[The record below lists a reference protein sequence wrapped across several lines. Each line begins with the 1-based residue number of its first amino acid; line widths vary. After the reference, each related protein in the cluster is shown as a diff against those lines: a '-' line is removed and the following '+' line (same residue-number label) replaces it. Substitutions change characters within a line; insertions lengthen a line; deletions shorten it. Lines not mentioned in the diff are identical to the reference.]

1 MDDWALPGFTELGA
15 LGEGGFGRVVLARHD
30 ESAQVVAIK
39 YLYARFVADPQRL
52 AEFRHEAEVLSRVSG
67 PHIARLHQFVE
78 TPQGAAIIMEAIHG
92 VSLKEI
98 LGRQDKLEPEA
109 ALAILKGSLL
119 GLAGAHAA
127 GTVHRDYKPANV
139 LVTRDGQSKLV
150 DFGIAVLSGQTG
162 VAAGTPAY
170 MAPEQWAGGIATPAT
185 DVYAATCVFFQCVA
199 GHRPYEA
206 EQTEVLRT
214 LHEYAPIP
222 FGEVPEP
229 VRDLIAR
236 GMAKDVR
243 QRPSGAAEFVTELES
258 SARKAYGEDWERNGW
273 HWLAKGAGVLVA
285 LSPLALLG
293 AGTAAAPVIAGGA
306 AGGVAATTG
315 GGIAVGLKVT
325 AAIAAVTAAAVGTVV
340 VVDAD
345 SDDEAPPRPTT
356 VAAMQ
361 VDLLTRDEKLDG
373 YDYNGK
379 YVRIGGLKDKA
390 AEERANKALM
400 APIDAWL
407 ENFWPDSYQPR
418 KEPDGDVP
426 HMKTEAEVLRKD
438 DKLVSVVYKRSIDS
452 VQFGNHGGFSIRP
465 VVIDLT
471 TGEQVSTAHL
481 FDNVDGTASRM
492 RMVEDR
498 ILEAAK
504 PGDCLT
510 GARNDVEH
518 LPATSMSARF
528 TFDYDSIVQA
538 APTANGMRFFVYG
551 SALGY
556 PRVCDPTEVTVAY
569 DRLSGLLSPTTGKL
583 LGLSTGGTQGQ
594 RTKEDDVGPFTITTP
609 ENWSLLTSA
618 FIERYLVT
626 ADQCASGGAQ
636 PVQCA
641 SVVFSD
647 NSRVD
652 PATPAYEPGKPYNRS
667 TGPRP
672 CHAIGAANET
682 QGSPVLQKKEL
693 RPIGTKKAAYEEW
706 RLTCSGGG
714 AITQRVWFLPKTQLV
729 IVDEWNTPGF
739 DKILE
744 EARWH

>member
-1 MDDWALPGFTELGA
+1 MDDWALPGFTEMGS

-39 YLYARFVADPQRL
+39 YLYARFAADPLRL
-52 AEFRHEAEVLSRVSG
+52 AEFRHEAQVLSRVSG

-78 TPQGAAIIMEAIHG
+78 TPQGAAIIMEAVHG
-92 VSLKEI
+92 ISLKEI
-98 LGRQDKLEPEA
+98 LGRQEKLEPEA

-139 LVTRDGQSKLV
+139 LVTREGQSKLV
-150 DFGIAVLSGQTG
+150 DFGIAVLAGQAG

-199 GHRPYEA
+199 GHKPYEA

-236 GMAKDVR
+236 GMAKDVT
-243 QRPSGAAEFVTELES
+243 QRPSGAAEFVAELES

-340 VVDAD
+340 VVNAN
-345 SDDEAPPRPTT
+345 SDDPPTT
-356 VAAMQ
+356 TVSAMQ
-361 VDLLTRDEKLDG
+361 VDLLTRTEKFDG
-373 YDYNGK
+373 FDYDGK
-379 YVRIGGLKDKA
+379 YVRISGLKDKA
-390 AEERANKALM
+390 AEERVNKALM
-400 APIDAWL
+400 APIDGWL
-407 ENFWPDSYQPR
+407 ENFWPDSYQPQR
-418 KEPDGDVP
+418 EPDGDIP
-426 HMKTEAEVLRKD
+426 HMKTEAEILRKD

-452 VQFGNHGGFSIRP
+452 TQFGNHGGFSVRP
-465 VVIDLT
+465 IVIDLAK
-471 TGEQVSTAHL
+471 GEQISSAHL

-492 RMVEDR
+492 RKLEDL
-498 ILEAAK
+498 ILDSAR
-504 PGDCLT
+504 PGDCLADKPT
-510 GARNDVEH
+510 SPEH
-518 LPATSMSARF
+518 LPATALSARY
-528 TFDYDSIVQA
+528 TFDYDSILQA
-538 APTANGMRFFVYG
+538 APTANGMRFYVYG

-556 PRVCDPTEVTVAY
+556 PRVCDPTEVTTEYA
-569 DRLSGLLSPTTGKL
+569 RLSDLLSPSVRNL
-583 LGLSTGGTQGQ
+583 LGLANGGTQGE
-594 RTKEDDVGPFTITTP
+594 RTKEDNVGAFTITTP
-609 ENWSLLTSA
+609 EKWWLLSSA
-618 FIERYLVT
+618 PIERYLVT
-626 ADQCASGGAQ
+626 ADQCSNDGMQ
-636 PVQCA
+636 PFHCA
-641 SVVFSD
+641 GVVFSD
-647 NSRVD
+647 NSRID
-652 PATPAYEPGKPYNRS
+652 AATPPYEPGKPYNRS
-667 TGPRP
+667 NGPRP
-672 CHAIGAANET
+672 CHSIGAPGET
-682 QGSPVLQKKEL
+682 QGSPILQKKDL

-714 AITQRVWFLPKTQLV
+714 AVTQRVWFLPKTQLV
-729 IVDEWNTPGF
+729 IVDEWNTPGL

-744 EARWH
+744 EARWN

>member
-1 MDDWALPGFTELGA
+1 MDDWALPGFTEMGS

-39 YLYARFVADPQRL
+39 YLYTRFAADPQRL
-52 AEFRHEAEVLSRVSG
+52 AEFRHEAQVLNRVSG

-78 TPQGAAIIMEAIHG
+78 TPQGAAIIMEAVHG
-92 VSLKEI
+92 ISLKEI
-98 LGRQDKLEPEA
+98 LGRQEKLEPEA

-139 LVTRDGQSKLV
+139 LVTREGQSKLV
-150 DFGIAVLSGQTG
+150 DFGIAVLAGQTG

-170 MAPEQWAGGIATPAT
+170 MAPEQWSGGIATPAT

-199 GHRPYEA
+199 GHKPYEA

-236 GMAKDVR
+236 GMAKDVA

-258 SARKAYGEDWERNGW
+258 SARKAYGDDWERNGW

-315 GGIAVGLKVT
+315 GGIALGLKVT

-340 VVDAD
+340 VVN
-345 SDDEAPPRPTT
+345 SGGDDPAPPITT
-356 VAAMQ
+356 TLAALK
-361 VDLLTRDEKLDG
+361 VDLLTRTEKLDG
-373 YDYNGK
+373 FDYNGK
-379 YVRIGGLKDKA
+379 YVRISGLKDKVV
-390 AEERANKALM
+390 EERVNKALM
-400 APIDAWL
+400 APIDDWL
-407 ENFWPDSYQPR
+407 TTLWSPGNPPE
-418 KEPDGDVP
+418 KEPDGDIP
-426 HMKTEAEVLRKD
+426 HMSTTAEVLRQD
-438 DKLVSVVYKRSIDS
+438 DKLLSVVYERSVET
-452 VQFGNHGGFSIRP
+452 VQLGNHGPYDVRTL
-465 VVIDLT
+465 VIDLS
-471 TGEQVSTAHL
+471 GGDVISTANL
-481 FDNVDGTASRM
+481 FDDVEGNAERMLKLENTFYAS
-492 RMVEDR
+492 
-498 ILEAAK
+498 AK
-504 PGDCLT
+504 PGECFSEPPS
-510 GARNDVEH
+510 RPEH
-518 LPATSMSARF
+518 LPVRSMSGPNAEDRA
-528 TFDYDSIVQA
+528 IVQA
-538 APTANGMRFFVYG
+538 APATSGMVFYV
-551 SALGY
+551 SAYVLGY
-556 PRVCDPTEVTVAY
+556 AMACSPTTVTVPY
-569 DRLSGLLSPTTGKL
+569 DRLVDLLSPKAKKL
-583 LGLSTGGTQGQ
+583 LGDTPAQ
-594 RTKEDDVGPFTITTP
+594 RTKEDNVGAFTITTP
-609 ENWSLLTSA
+609 EKWKLLAGATP
-618 FIERYLVT
+618 ERRLVT
-626 ADQCASGGAQ
+626 ADQCTGA
-636 PVQCA
+636 QCA
-641 SVVFSD
+641 SVLFSD

-652 PATPAYEPGKPYNRS
+652 PATPAYEPGRPYNRS

-672 CHAIGAANET
+672 CSSIGAPGET
-682 QGSPVLQKKEL
+682 QGSPVLEKKEL

-714 AITQRVWFLPKTQLV
+714 IVTQRVWFLPKTQLV
-729 IVDEWNTPGF
+729 VVDEWNTPGL

-744 EARWH
+744 EARWP

>member
-1 MDDWALPGFTELGA
+1 MGS

-39 YLYARFVADPQRL
+39 YLYARFAADPVRL
-52 AEFRHEAEVLSRVSG
+52 AEFRHEAQILSRVSG

-78 TPQGAAIIMEAIHG
+78 TPQGAAIIMEAVHG

-98 LGRQDKLEPEA
+98 LGRQEKLEPEA

-139 LVTRDGQSKLV
+139 LVTPEGQSKLV
-150 DFGIAVLSGQTG
+150 DFGIAVLAGQTG

-170 MAPEQWAGGIATPAT
+170 MAPEQWSGGIATPAT

-236 GMAKDVR
+236 GMAKDVA
-243 QRPSGAAEFVTELES
+243 QRPSGAAEFVTELEA
-258 SARKAYGEDWERNGW
+258 SARKAYGDDWERNGW

-293 AGTAAAPVIAGGA
+293 AGTAAAPVVAGGA

-315 GGIAVGLKVT
+315 GGIALGLKVT

-340 VVDAD
+340 VVNAN
-345 SDDEAPPRPTT
+345 SDDEAPPQTTT

-361 VDLLTRDEKLDG
+361 VDLLTRTEKLDG

-379 YVRIGGLKDKA
+379 YVRITGLKDKA
-390 AEERANKALM
+390 AEERVNKALM
-400 APIDAWL
+400 APIDGWL
-407 ENFWPDSYQPR
+407 ENFWPDSYLPQ
-418 KEPDGDVP
+418 KEPDGDIP
-426 HMKTEAEVLRKD
+426 HMKTEAEVLRRD
-438 DKLVSVVYKRSIDS
+438 DKLVSIVYKRSIDS

-465 VVIDLT
+465 VVIDLAK
-471 TGEQVSTAHL
+471 GEQISSAHL
-481 FDNVDGTASRM
+481 FDNVDGTPSRT
-492 RMVEDR
+492 R
-498 ILEAAK
+498 ILEDRLLEAVK
-504 PGDCLT
+504 PGSCLA

-518 LPATSMSARF
+518 FPPDPLSSRY
-528 TFDYDSIVQA
+528 TFDYDSAVQA
-538 APTANGMRFFVYG
+538 APTADGMRFYVYG

-556 PRVCDPTEVTVAY
+556 PRVCDPTEVDVPF
-569 DRLSGLLSPTTGKL
+569 DRLRDLMSPTVLKL
-583 LGLSTGGTQGQ
+583 LGLSSTGTQGQ
-594 RTKEDDVGPFTITTP
+594 RTKEENVGAFTITTP
-609 ENWSLLTSA
+609 EKWSLLSSA
-618 FIERYLVT
+618 VIERYLVT
-626 ADQCASGGAQ
+626 ADQCAGGAQ
-636 PVQCA
+636 PAQCA
-641 SVVFSD
+641 NVVFSD

-667 TGPRP
+667 LGPRP
-672 CHAIGAANET
+672 CHSLGAPGET

-706 RLTCSGGG
+706 LLTCSGGG
-714 AITQRVWFLPKTQLV
+714 TVTQRVWFLPKTQLV
-729 IVDEWNTPGF
+729 IVDEWNTPGL

-744 EARWH
+744 EARWQ

>member
-1 MDDWALPGFTELGA
+1 MDDWALPGFTEMGS

-39 YLYARFVADPQRL
+39 YLYTRFAADPRRL
-52 AEFRHEAEVLSRVSG
+52 AEFRHEAQVLSRVSG

-78 TPQGAAIIMEAIHG
+78 TPQGAAIIMEAVHG
-92 VSLKEI
+92 ISLKEI
-98 LGRQDKLEPEA
+98 LGRQEKLEPEA

-139 LVTRDGQSKLV
+139 LVTREGQSKLV
-150 DFGIAVLSGQTG
+150 DFGIAVLAGQAG

-199 GHRPYEA
+199 GHKPYEA

-236 GMAKDVR
+236 GMAKDVA
-243 QRPSGAAEFVTELES
+243 QRPSGAAEFVAELES

-315 GGIAVGLKVT
+315 GGIALGLKVT

-340 VVDAD
+340 VVN
-345 SDDEAPPRPTT
+345 SGDDPAPPSTT
-356 VAAMQ
+356 TLAAMK
-361 VDLLTRDEKLDG
+361 VDLLTRTEKLNG
-373 YDYNGK
+373 FDYNGK
-379 YVRIGGLKDKA
+379 YVRISGLKDKA
-390 AEERANKALM
+390 VEERVNKALM
-400 APIDAWL
+400 APIDEWL
-407 ENFWPDSYQPR
+407 TSVWAPGNPPE
-418 KEPDGDVP
+418 KEPDGDIP
-426 HMKTEAEVLRKD
+426 HMSTTAEVLRQD
-438 DKLVSVVYKRSIDS
+438 DKLLSVVYERSVDT
-452 VQFGNHGGFSIRP
+452 VQLGNHGSYDVRTL
-465 VVIDLT
+465 VIDLS
-471 TGEQVSTAHL
+471 GGDVISTAHL
-481 FDNVDGTASRM
+481 FDDVEGNAERMLKLENTFYAS
-492 RMVEDR
+492 
-498 ILEAAK
+498 AK
-504 PGDCLT
+504 PGECL
-510 GARNDVEH
+510 AEPPSRPEH
-518 LPATSMSARF
+518 LPARSMSGPNAEDR
-528 TFDYDSIVQA
+528 SIVQA
-538 APTANGMRFFVYG
+538 APATSGMVFYV
-551 SALGY
+551 SAYVLGY
-556 PRVCDPTEVTVAY
+556 AMACSPTTVTVPY
-569 DRLSGLLSPTTGKL
+569 DRLVDLLSPQVKQL
-583 LGLSTGGTQGQ
+583 LGGTSAQ
-594 RTKEDDVGPFTITTP
+594 RTKEADVGAFTLTTP
-609 ENWSLLTSA
+609 ETWKLLSSA
-618 FIERYLVT
+618 TPERQLVT
-626 ADQCASGGAQ
+626 ADQCTG
-636 PVQCA
+636 PQCA
-641 SVVFSD
+641 NVLFSD

-672 CHAIGAANET
+672 CPSLGASAET
-682 QGSPVLQKKEL
+682 QGSPVLQMKEL

-714 AITQRVWFLPKTQLV
+714 TVTQRVWFLPKTQLV
-729 IVDEWNTPGF
+729 IVDEWNTPGL

-744 EARWH
+744 EARWQ

>member
-1 MDDWALPGFTELGA
+1 MDDWALPGFTEMGS

-39 YLYARFVADPQRL
+39 YLYARFAADPRRL
-52 AEFRHEAEVLSRVSG
+52 AEFRHEAQVLSRVSG

-78 TPQGAAIIMEAIHG
+78 TPQGAAIIMEAVHG
-92 VSLKEI
+92 ISLKEI
-98 LGRQDKLEPEA
+98 LGRQEKLEPEA

-139 LVTRDGQSKLV
+139 LVTREGQSKLV
-150 DFGIAVLSGQTG
+150 DFGIAVLAGQAG

-199 GHRPYEA
+199 GHKPYEA

-236 GMAKDVR
+236 GMAKDVT
-243 QRPSGAAEFVTELES
+243 QRPSGAAEFVAELES

-340 VVDAD
+340 VVNAN
-345 SDDEAPPRPTT
+345 SDDPPTT
-356 VAAMQ
+356 TVSAMQ
-361 VDLLTRDEKLDG
+361 VDLLTRTEKLDG
-373 YDYNGK
+373 FDFNGK
-379 YVRIGGLKDKA
+379 YVRITGLKDKA
-390 AEERANKALM
+390 VEERVNKALM
-400 APIDAWL
+400 APIDGWL
-407 ENFWPDSYQPR
+407 TSVWSPGNPPE
-418 KEPDGDVP
+418 KEPDGDIP
-426 HMKTEAEVLRKD
+426 HMSSTAEVLRQD
-438 DKLVSVVYKRSIDS
+438 DKVLSVVYERSVET
-452 VQFGNHGGFSIRP
+452 VQLGNHGAYD
-465 VVIDLT
+465 VQTLVIDLSG
-471 TGEQVSTAHL
+471 GEVISTQSL
-481 FDNVDGTASRM
+481 FENVEGNAKRMLMLEERFYAS
-492 RMVEDR
+492 
-498 ILEAAK
+498 AK
-504 PGDCLT
+504 PGECL
-510 GARNDVEH
+510 AEPPSPAQH
-518 LPATSMSARF
+518 LPARSLSDPNIDDRA
-528 TFDYDSIVQA
+528 IVQA
-538 APTANGMRFFVYG
+538 APAASGMVFHV
-551 SALGY
+551 SAYVLGY
-556 PRVCDPTEVTVAY
+556 AMACNPTTVTVPY
-569 DRLSGLLSPTTGKL
+569 DRLLDLLSPKAMRL
-583 LGLSTGGTQGQ
+583 LGLSSTGTGAP
-594 RTKEDDVGPFTITTP
+594 RTKETDVGPFTIATP
-609 ENWSLLTSA
+609 EKWSLTMA
-618 FIERYLVT
+618 GTPERRLVT
-626 ADQCASGGAQ
+626 ADQCAGEH
-636 PVQCA
+636 CA
-641 SVVFSD
+641 GVVFSD
-647 NSRVD
+647 NSRID
-652 PATPAYEPGKPYNRS
+652 AATPAYEPGKPYNRS
-667 TGPRP
+667 NGPRP
-672 CHAIGAANET
+672 CHSIGAPGET
-682 QGSPVLQKKEL
+682 QGSPILQKKDL

-714 AITQRVWFLPKTQLV
+714 AVTQRVWFLPKTQLV
-729 IVDEWNTPGF
+729 IVDEWNTPGL

-744 EARWH
+744 EARWN

>member
-1 MDDWALPGFTELGA
+1 MDDWALPGFTEMGS

-39 YLYARFVADPQRL
+39 YLYARFAADPQRL
-52 AEFRHEAEVLSRVSG
+52 AEFRHEAQILSRVSG

-78 TPQGAAIIMEAIHG
+78 TPQGAAIIMEAVHG
-92 VSLKEI
+92 ISLKEV
-98 LGRQDKLEPEA
+98 LGRQEKLEPEA

-139 LVTRDGQSKLV
+139 LVTREGQSKLV
-150 DFGIAVLSGQTG
+150 DFGIAVLAGQTG

-170 MAPEQWAGGIATPAT
+170 MAPEQWAGGVATPAT

-236 GMAKDVR
+236 GMAKDVA
-243 QRPSGAAEFVTELES
+243 QRPSGAAEFVAELES

-293 AGTAAAPVIAGGA
+293 AGTAAAPVVAGGA

-315 GGIAVGLKVT
+315 GGIAIGLKVT
-325 AAIAAVTAAAVGTVV
+325 AAVAAATAVAVGTVV
-340 VVDAD
+340 VVNAN
-345 SDDEAPPRPTT
+345 SDDEAPPRTTT

-361 VDLLTRDEKLDG
+361 VDLLTRTEKFDG
-373 YDYNGK
+373 FDYNGK
-379 YVRIGGLKDKA
+379 YVRISGLKDKA
-390 AEERANKALM
+390 AEERVNKALM
-400 APIDAWL
+400 APIDGWL
-407 ENFWPDSYQPR
+407 ENFWPDSYQPQR
-418 KEPDGDVP
+418 EPDGDVP

-438 DKLVSVVYKRSIDS
+438 DKLLSVVYKRSIDS
-452 VQFGNHGGFSIRP
+452 TQFGNHGGFSVRP
-465 VVIDLT
+465 IVIDLT
-471 TGEQVSTAHL
+471 KGEQISTAHL
-481 FDNVDGTASRM
+481 FDNVDGTSARM
-492 RMVEDR
+492 RTLEDR
-498 ILEAAK
+498 LLESVK
-504 PGDCLT
+504 PGDCLA
-510 GARNDVEH
+510 GARNSTEH
-518 LPATSMSARF
+518 LPATSMSERY

-538 APTANGMRFFVYG
+538 APTADGMRFYVYG

-556 PRVCDPTEVTVAY
+556 PRVCDPTEVTIAY
-569 DRLSGLLSPTTGKL
+569 PRLLDLMSPTVLNL
-583 LGLSTGGTQGQ
+583 LGLANGGTQGK
-594 RTKEDDVGPFTITTP
+594 RTKEDNVGAFTITTP
-609 ENWSLLTSA
+609 EHWWLLSSA
-618 FIERYLVT
+618 PIERYLVT
-626 ADQCASGGAQ
+626 ADQCSNSGMQ
-636 PVQCA
+636 PFHCA
-641 SVVFSD
+641 GVVFSD

-667 TGPRP
+667 NGPRP
-672 CHAIGAANET
+672 CHSLGAPGET
-682 QGSPVLQKKEL
+682 QGSPVLQTKEL
-693 RPIGTKKAAYEEW
+693 RPVGTKRAAYEEW

-714 AITQRVWFLPKTQLV
+714 TVTQRVWFLPKTQLV
-729 IVDEWNTPGF
+729 IVDEWNTPGL

-744 EARWH
+744 EARWN

>member
-1 MDDWALPGFTELGA
+1 MDDWALPGFTELGS

-39 YLYARFVADPQRL
+39 YLYTRFAADPQRL
-52 AEFRHEAEVLSRVSG
+52 AEFRHEAQILSRVSG

-78 TPQGAAIIMEAIHG
+78 TPQGAAIIMEAVHG
-92 VSLKEI
+92 TSLKEI
-98 LGRQDKLEPEA
+98 LGRQEKLEPEA

-139 LVTRDGQSKLV
+139 LVTREGQSKLV
-150 DFGIAVLSGQTG
+150 DFGIAVLSGQAG

-170 MAPEQWAGGIATPAT
+170 MAPEQWAGAIATPAT

-222 FGEVPEP
+222 FGEVPAP

-236 GMAKDVR
+236 GMAKDVQ
-243 QRPSGAAEFVTELES
+243 QRPAGAAEFVVELET
-258 SARKAYGEDWERNGW
+258 SARKAYGDDWERNGW

-293 AGTAAAPVIAGGA
+293 AGTAAAPIVAGGA

-315 GGIAVGLKVT
+315 GGIAVGLK
-325 AAIAAVTAAAVGTVV
+325 IAAAVAAVSAAAVGTVV
-340 VVDAD
+340 VVNANN
-345 SDDEAPPRPTT
+345 DEPPPQTT
-356 VAAMQ
+356 TLAAMQ
-361 VDLLTRDEKLDG
+361 VDLLTRTEKLDG

-379 YVRIGGLKDKA
+379 YVRISGLKDKA
-390 AEERANKALM
+390 AEERVNKALM

-407 ENFWPDSYQPR
+407 ENFWPDSYLPQ

-426 HMKTEAEVLRKD
+426 HMKTEAEILRKD

-452 VQFGNHGGFSIRP
+452 TQFGNRGGFSIRP
-465 VVIDLT
+465 IVLDLT
-471 TGEQVSTAHL
+471 TGQQVSTAHL
-481 FDNVDGTASRM
+481 FDDVDGTASRM

-504 PGDCLT
+504 PGDCLA

-518 LPATSMSARF
+518 LPADAMSARY

-556 PRVCDPTEVTVAY
+556 PRVCDPTEVTVGY
-569 DRLSGLLSPTTGKL
+569 DRLRDLMSPTTENL
-583 LGLSTGGTQGQ
+583 LGLTSGGAQAP
-594 RTKEDDVGPFTITTP
+594 RTKEDDVGAFTITTP
-609 ENWSLLTSA
+609 EKWSLLTNAYS
-618 FIERYLVT
+618 ERYLVT
-626 ADQCASGGAQ
+626 ADPCPGGGAQ
-636 PVQCA
+636 PAQCA

-647 NSRVD
+647 NSRAD
-652 PATPAYEPGKPYNRS
+652 AATPAYEPGKPYNRS

-672 CHAIGAANET
+672 CHAIGRATET
-682 QGSPVLQKKEL
+682 QGSAVLQKKEL

-706 RLTCSGGG
+706 RLSCSGGG
-714 AITQRVWFLPKTQLV
+714 TITQRVWFLPKTQLV
-729 IVDEWNTPGF
+729 IVDEWNTPGL

-744 EARWH
+744 EARWN